1 MAGNGNLTL
10 DQRKWICRE
19 FWKTQNIEEVRRVW
33 FIDFNTPPPSRFTI
47 RRIKDKSFIN
57 AYTHTLTKV
66 NSFSFFF

>member
-19 FWKTQNIEEVRRVW
+19 FWKIKNIEKVRRVR

-57 AYTHTLTKV
+57 THTHTLTKV
-66 NSFSFFF
+66 NSF